1 MVSAAV
7 EERSSM
13 MGKETRLFKSEE
25 RKTRPEVSAFLHRL
39 ADKLAEGQVV
49 LRQGQEEITLQLP
62 HNLIL
67 EVQVED
73 EDKKAKGTQHSLEV
87 EIKWFDDDAGGA

>member
-1 MVSAAV
+1 
-7 EERSSM
+7 M

-25 RKTRPEVSAFLHRL
+25 RKSRSDVSAFLHQL
-39 ADKLAEGQVV
+39 ADKISEGQVV

-62 HNLIL
+62 RSLVL

-87 EIKWFDDDAGGA
+87 EIKWFDDDRGGPLELR